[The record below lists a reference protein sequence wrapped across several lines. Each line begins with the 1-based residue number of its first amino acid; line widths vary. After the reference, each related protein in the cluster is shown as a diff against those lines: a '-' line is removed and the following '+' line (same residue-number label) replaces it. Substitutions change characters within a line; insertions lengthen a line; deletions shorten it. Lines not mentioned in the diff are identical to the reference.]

1 MEKIKEEINVLKQE
15 KEHLDQR
22 LDQEIQE
29 LEDLKNQVFEMK
41 VRRIVLEELLKK
53 Y

>member
-1 MEKIKEEINVLKQE
+1 MEKIKEEINALKQE

-29 LEDLKNQVFEMK
+29 LEDLKNQVLEMK